1 MDRCEPDAKEVKIN
15 QVYCKTAAPG
25 AKKKLNH
32 DVQAQA
38 GIALMVLLLWNV
50 FIILLHYTIEL
61 CLYLGSEK

>member
-50 FIILLHYTIEL
+50 FSYCRMCSCTRECVLLL
-61 CLYLGSEK
+61 